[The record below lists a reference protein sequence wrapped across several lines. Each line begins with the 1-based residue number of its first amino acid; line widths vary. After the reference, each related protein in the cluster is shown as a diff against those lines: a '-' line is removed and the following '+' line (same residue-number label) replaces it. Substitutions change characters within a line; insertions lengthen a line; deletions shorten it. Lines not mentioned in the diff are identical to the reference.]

1 MIKINSLREQVGT
14 YQKTGKELMSQD
26 EITVMN
32 GSKCIFELRGVR
44 PFLWLLQFEYLK
56 GIMLLTTLLIM
67 LLITLMRG
75 DINGCELFIGN
86 SN

>member
-1 MIKINSLREQVGT
+1 
-14 YQKTGKELMSQD
+14 MSQD